1 MSTTQEDFPVKSI
14 QNDLVLLSG
23 GEIALVMQT
32 SAVNFGLLSG
42 NEQVAII
49 GAFAGLINSLSFPI
63 QIVIRSKRL
72 DISSYLVNL
81 DQASRSQGNPLL
93 SRMIIRYRNFIE
105 QLIRD
110 NQVLDKQFYV
120 ILPLWSYEVGV
131 LDSPANQLKKAL
143 NIILPRKD
151 HLIRQLAG
159 IGLIAH
165 QLTNKELVTLFFDIY
180 NADIPDKTTQLDNG
194 EPKNQPTPQAQSP
207 SQPQPTPPPDP
218 SQPRQFNYPPNLPEP
233 QPQTVQTRPP
243 QGYLQPQIIGKPINP
258 RTPFVV
264 EELADEYGTI

>member
-1 MSTTQEDFPVKSI
+1 MNSTQENFPVKNI

-23 GEIALVMQT
+23 GDVALVLQT

-72 DISSYLVNL
+72 DISSYLINL
-81 DQASRSQGNPLL
+81 DKASQAQTNPLL
-93 SRMIIRYRNFIE
+93 ARMIIRYRNFIE

-131 LDSPANQLKKAL
+131 LDSPSNQLKKAL
-143 NIILPRKD
+143 NIIMPRKD
-151 HLIRQLAG
+151 HLVRQLAG
-159 IGLIAH
+159 IGLVAH
-165 QLTNKELVTLFFDIY
+165 QLTDKELMRLFFDIY
-180 NADIPDKTTQLDNG
+180 NSDIPDKTVEASQDSPPA
-194 EPKNQPTPQAQSP
+194 EPTSPEQAQVSAP
-207 SQPQPTPPPDP
+207 APQVQPK
-218 SQPRQFNYPPNLPEP
+218 QFSYPPNLPQPLP
-233 QPQTVQTRPP
+233 QMVQAGPP
-243 QGYLQPQIIGKPINP
+243 PGYSQPQIIGKSINP

-264 EELADEYGTI
+264 EELSDEYGTV